1 MATPSMAITLNSNT
15 TPIKQEHQHSS
26 PPPPQQPPVVKT
38 DPPDLLIEIAQQS
51 PSTPKE
57 PQFLKSINDLTNLSA
72 AIDTFK
78 RRYDELQ
85 SHLNFIDNAITARS
99 NELEQK
105 TQRLQQT
112 QTEKAKTPSPE
123 IVAEMTKVTETETAA
138 AAAPATE
145 KPEIRSL
152 CQMMC
157 GRGLRKYIVSNLASV
172 EKLREE
178 VPAALKCAPKP
189 AKLVLD
195 CIGRFY
201 LQGSKAY
208 EKESPMITGREA
220 SILVLE
226 FFLLISDHE
235 NAMEAAVKKEAEQV
249 AVAWRKRLISEGGV
263 RNSGE
268 IDAKGLLLLIGGFGI
283 PKLFSD
289 EDVFDLV
296 KLSNSRQFADL
307 VRRSRSLVTRV
318 TDIIE
323 GMMKKGMKIEAVDVA
338 CIFGIED
345 KFPAQNLL
353 TLILQESR
361 EPLKGRKRKANNS
374 PAIQLEKEA
383 KEKQLIALKSVVKFL
398 EEHQLDPTKL
408 LPGWQLEEKTTE
420 LEKDIADL
428 NKKIGKLPLSKRPE
442 NVNEVTNYWKSQEI
456 KRRRLAEKGSPLISP
471 GVRLPDQIAASYMNG
486 QSSYNSVMRLNG
498 GFPGHVNNYP
508 AGTSAMYGSSIGPFP
523 ENVLGTSAS
532 GIGLS
537 AAYGGS
543 AGVHRDVLV
552 DGTRQIKGGNVP
564 QYAWHRAGD
573 TALNDGSVGHWHPA
587 SGLFGQ
593 SSSIQGFGGLLNSP
607 PAVAANGSS
616 APDLYGFADA
626 PSLAAKQGAASD
638 LYGFADAP
646 TVASSQTAASNLYRF
661 PGAVAFGS
669 TRHTGPLPRGLGS
682 HHSSYMR

>member
-1 MATPSMAITLNSNT
+1 
-15 TPIKQEHQHSS
+15 
-26 PPPPQQPPVVKT
+26 
-38 DPPDLLIEIAQQS
+38 
-51 PSTPKE
+51 
-57 PQFLKSINDLTNLSA
+57 
-72 AIDTFK
+72 
-78 RRYDELQ
+78 
-85 SHLNFIDNAITARS
+85 
-99 NELEQK
+99 
-105 TQRLQQT
+105 
-112 QTEKAKTPSPE
+112 
-123 IVAEMTKVTETETAA
+123 
-138 AAAPATE
+138 
-145 KPEIRSL
+145 
-152 CQMMC
+152 
-157 GRGLRKYIVSNLASV
+157 
-172 EKLREE
+172 
-178 VPAALKCAPKP
+178 
-189 AKLVLD
+189 
-195 CIGRFY
+195 
-201 LQGSKAY
+201 
-208 EKESPMITGREA
+208 
-220 SILVLE
+220 
-226 FFLLISDHE
+226 
-235 NAMEAAVKKEAEQV
+235 
-249 AVAWRKRLISEGGV
+249 
-263 RNSGE
+263 
-268 IDAKGLLLLIGGFGI
+268 
-283 PKLFSD
+283 
-289 EDVFDLV
+289 
-296 KLSNSRQFADL
+296 
-307 VRRSRSLVTRV
+307 
-318 TDIIE
+318 
-323 GMMKKGMKIEAVDVA
+323 MKKGMKIEAVDVA

-374 PAIQLEKEA
+374 PAIQLEVILRFKFKITILFALLIVQGISLILFFIFLQKEA

-543 AGVHRDVLV
+543 AGVHRDMLV